1 MLKKDTPPYLTTLL
15 LVNIV
20 NIIFSSYFISFL
32 LAGVVFKIF
41 SASLRNEHNY
51 LLTFCIITFLVIEN
65 TQGFKL
71 FSLTL
76 IALVIY
82 FFIIPKLKQLFSS
95 SLISGFIFIFIF
107 YTFVYFMEQI
117 TNPFDMVMLIKLII
131 NFVIDIIIVGLV
143 L

>member
-15 LVNIV
+15 LVNII

-41 SASLRNEHNY
+41 STSLRNEHNY
-51 LLTFCIITFLVIEN
+51 LLTLCIITFLVIEN

-82 FFIIPKLKQLFSS
+82 FFIIPRLKQLFSS
-95 SLISGFIFIFIF
+95 SLISGFLFIFIF
-107 YTFVYFMEQI
+107 YVFIYLMEQI

-131 NFVIDIIIVGLV
+131 NFIIDIIIVGLV